1 MVFLFI
7 LAILVI
13 AFVTTRI
20 KIKIDNFE
28 FNSQKNIN
36 CNNNSNINSNY
47 KIETVFY
54 IFNFLPIFKTNITD
68 EKVKKMSESQ
78 NVKNMLNKQKTRLF
92 EDENKIDL
100 KDLRKLKNLK
110 IDSQKFDLRLLIG
123 TEDAALTAFIIPVIS
138 STVAIVLRKKFEKFN
153 ENHYFEISP
162 IFIDKNLVN
171 IKFSGIFQVKMIHI
185 INTICVINKKRKGD
199 INERTSNR
207 RSYDYSYEQH

>member
-36 CNNNSNINSNY
+36 CNNSHINSNY

>member
-110 IDSQKFDLRLLIG
+110 ID
-123 TEDAALTAFIIPVIS
+123 
-138 STVAIVLRKKFEKFN
+138 
-153 ENHYFEISP
+153 
-162 IFIDKNLVN
+162 
-171 IKFSGIFQVKMIHI
+171 
-185 INTICVINKKRKGD
+185 
-199 INERTSNR
+199 
-207 RSYDYSYEQH
+207 

>member
-28 FNSQKNIN
+28 FNSQKTIN